1 MDTLD
6 KEIDKENNK
15 QAKIINEK
23 ILEAEYERI
32 VETGLRRERLKKK
45 ESLDSNSSLN
55 SD

>member
-23 ILEAEYERI
+23 ILEAEYERTWARL
-32 VETGLRRERLKKK
+32 ETRKTEEERV
-45 ESLDSNSSLN
+45 S
-55 SD
+55 